1 MLVLCEDLSAYDDS
15 KLCLVNGFLRRDFV
29 KLSDL
34 PVWIVRNPNP
44 WFDLSNAIENE
55 IAFNESMNILFFLTQ
70 DSLTTR
76 FGDFELDIF
85 KRDLVGMKP
94 DTPAFISFGLNG

>member
-29 KLSDL
+29 ELSDL

-44 WFDLSNAIENE
+44 WFDLTNAIKDKV
-55 IAFNESMNILFFLTQ
+55 ALDKSMNIFLLLSQ
-70 DSLTTR
+70 HSLATSFR
-76 FGDFELDIF
+76 DFELDIL
-85 KRDLVGMKP
+85 KSDLVGMKP
-94 DTPAFISFGLNG
+94 DTPALWSFGLD